1 MSSTSQCIESKKTFL
16 FSDISN
22 EDKSS
27 ESATLASQSVTTIE
41 EIDAEYG
48 SYTWPCAVVL
58 AQYIWFHRKHIF
70 NGKHVLELGAGT
82 ALPSIL
88 ALMCTQPLS
97 VTLTDK
103 ESYSRCFQVVQK
115 SFKINKIGNVK
126 DLTSDP
132 PTTMQTTQ
140 QQFVNECP
148 VYFMG
153 LSWGQVSSKLV
164 EMVSGCN
171 EPTLP
176 DVVIAADCFFE
187 KSLFNDILS
196 SVYFLL
202 KSKSVE
208 IEKNE
213 KQGQNSKEGMFNK
226 PVFLFTYQVRSRNW
240 TIVAEL
246 EFWDLKC
253 EQISLDTFNA
263 DVPNIA
269 MSNMP
274 GNHCIEMLVISLK

>member
-240 TIVAEL
+240 TI
-246 EFWDLKC
+246 
-253 EQISLDTFNA
+253 
-263 DVPNIA
+263 
-269 MSNMP
+269 
-274 GNHCIEMLVISLK
+274 